1 VKSIL
6 LFAML
11 CTIAIF
17 PGCSA
22 SLSTQING
30 GYPAKGSATPAL
42 TETVMAERTP
52 TLTSLPKNTTTGSP
66 KPSATSSST
75 PTAMPVGPDDFPVDI
90 NPLSGLP
97 VDNVELLN
105 LPPALVSISNAPL
118 PTRPQ
123 AGLSFSPLVFEI
135 YIGEGVSR
143 YLTIFYGDYPML
155 VSGSPGDVDD
165 ELEDAV
171 VGPIRSGRLPYE
183 KLRQLY
189 NGFLVFASASS
200 RVLPYLDEYYIFYN
214 EEKQNYNLAFLPV
227 AELQNY
233 AEQMLENH
241 SKRALHGLKF
251 DSNIQPGGKDARTI
265 WIPFHELDQVVWK
278 FNPQIGSYNRYQD
291 QEDGKTFI
299 KMTDR
304 LNGDALAFENII
316 ILFADYTFFDA
327 TLFDIEL
334 MYLNRYPALLFRDG
348 KMTEIFWTTAN
359 EEFEASTGFLRPI
372 RFVDEQG
379 QAVALK
385 HGQTWVEIIPRNSP
399 YYEIPATDDYANLSL
414 KQESG
419 SASWLV
425 YFQQPPIPE
434 VVETEESE

>member
-1 VKSIL
+1 
-6 LFAML
+6 
-11 CTIAIF
+11 
-17 PGCSA
+17 
-22 SLSTQING
+22 
-30 GYPAKGSATPAL
+30 
-42 TETVMAERTP
+42 
-52 TLTSLPKNTTTGSP
+52 
-66 KPSATSSST
+66 
-75 PTAMPVGPDDFPVDI
+75 MPVGPDDFPAMI

-97 VDNVELLN
+97 VDHVELLA

-143 YLTIFYGDYPML
+143 YLAVFYGDYPK
-155 VSGSPGDVDD
+155 VAPGSSGDVDYG
-165 ELEDAV
+165 LEDAV

-200 RVLPYLDEYYIFYN
+200 RVLPYLDEYFIFYN
-214 EEKQNYNLAFLPV
+214 EEKQNYNLALLPV
-227 AELQNY
+227 AQLQNY

-241 SKRALHGLKF
+241 SKRALLGLRF
-251 DSNIQPGGKDARTI
+251 DSGIQAGGKDARTI

-291 QEDGKTFI
+291 QEDGNTFI

-304 LNGDALAFENII
+304 LNGDPLAFENII

-372 RFVDEQG
+372 RFVDELG
-379 QAVALK
+379 QPIALK

-399 YYEIPATDDYANLSL
+399 YYEIPAAEDFADLSL
-414 KQESG
+414 IQQPG
-419 SASWLV
+419 SANWLI